1 MASERDQTDLRRR
14 LGNSFG
20 RWGEALYMFVLGVVA
35 ISINGFAAYF
45 LKYPLLFPS
54 LAPTV
59 FHVFRSPLEKEASP
73 RNTIIGHFIGIAMGF
88 VALLIFGLLDTP
100 SVIQEGATIP
110 HVLAAALSL
119 GLTEAALISL
129 NRPHPPAA
137 TSTLLVSLGIFK
149 STSEL
154 LALAGGIVLLT
165 TTMWAFNRMLGVP
178 VPIWSPRE
186 HREQEAG

>member
-1 MASERDQTDLRRR
+1 MADNRGRPDLRDKLVER
-14 LGNSFG
+14 FG
-20 RWGEALYMFVLGVVA
+20 RFGEAFYMFVLGMIA

-59 FHVFRSPLEKEASP
+59 FHVFRDPLDKEASP
-73 RNTIIGHFIGIAMGF
+73 RNTITGHFIGIGMGY
-88 VALLIFGLLDTP
+88 VALLVFGLTSTP

-110 HVLAAALSL
+110 HILAAALSL

-137 TSTLLVSLGIFK
+137 TSTLLVGLGVFK
-149 STSEL
+149 SPSEV
-154 LALAGGIVLLT
+154 LALCGGIVLLT
-165 TTMWAFNRMLGVP
+165 VTMWTFNRSLGVP

-186 HREQEAG
+186 RPEEG